1 MEKVKNYIVVSIFSL
16 IVLGFGI
23 FFWLIPDNELSESER
38 RALEQAPA
46 LNFDT
51 FFSGEFS
58 DSLENYLLDQFPLRE
73 GFRMLNSAMRLYL
86 MRQQDVDGLWVDGNS
101 IYKIEYPLDQQQ
113 IEYGADIINSVYE
126 TYLSDMD
133 VYYSI
138 IPDKNYF
145 APEGHLSL
153 DYGML
158 LEIMEENITGPEYI
172 DIFGELSLEDYYRTD
187 THWRQDSLF
196 GVVSTIGQ
204 AMGISEYLTSEEE
217 YTAHQLYPF
226 NGVYLGQTALPIEPD
241 TITYLTSE
249 FTENTIVTG
258 IELDGQEPV
267 YMLDRFDGLDGYDVF
282 LGGAQ
287 ALLTIECPNAK
298 TDRELIIFRD
308 SFGSSIA
315 PLFTGAYSKITIV
328 DLRYIPTAL
337 LGDYIEFA
345 GQDVLFLYSTLLL
358 NSSMLM
364 R

>member
-1 MEKVKNYIVVSIFSL
+1 MEKVKNYIVISIFSL
-16 IVLGFGI
+16 VILGFGI
-23 FFWLIPDNELSESER
+23 LFWLLPDNDLSESER

-58 DSLENYLLDQFPLRE
+58 DSLEDYLLDQFPLRE
-73 GFRMLNSAMRLYL
+73 GFRMLNTATRLYL
-86 MRQQDVDGLWVDGNS
+86 MGQQDVNDLWVDGDH
-101 IYKIEYPLDQQQ
+101 IYKMEYPLDEHQ

-126 TYLSDMD
+126 TYLSGMD

-145 APEGHLSL
+145 APGDHLSL
-153 DYGML
+153 DYDRL
-158 LEIMEENITGPEYI
+158 LEIMGENIRGPEYI

-204 AMGISEYLTSEEE
+204 AMGIAEHLTPEDE

-226 NGVYLGQTALPIEPD
+226 KGVYLGQTALPVEPD

-249 FTENTIVTG
+249 FTENAVVTG
-258 IELDGQEPV
+258 IELDGQESV
-267 YMLDRFDGLDGYDVF
+267 YMLDRFDGLDGYDIF

-287 ALLTIECPNAK
+287 ALLTIKCPNAK
-298 TDRELIIFRD
+298 TDKELIIFRD
-308 SFGSSIA
+308 SFGSSIT
-315 PLFTGAYSKITIV
+315 PLFTGAYSKITVV

-345 GQDVLFLYSTLLL
+345 DQDVLFLYSTLLL